1 MEEKP
6 KESEKIVNHRTGQT
20 RSELLAN
27 LPVPGPGRKPD
38 TEEQKKEKKAIKQ
51 LVEEYKQSLAEAL
64 PLVSPALIGKAITG
78 DVAAIRELNDVIVE
92 KAAKKTELSG
102 ELRLPQPLLGGA
114 TKENG

>member
-1 MEEKP
+1 MEEKA
-6 KESEKIVNHRTGQT
+6 KEKLKLSNGQT
-20 RSELLAN
+20 AEELTAR
-27 LPVPGPGRKPD
+27 LPIPGPGRPKE
-38 TEEQKKEKKAIKQ
+38 TEAHKKEKKARRELI
-51 LVEEYKQSLAEAL
+51 EEYKDALAEAL

-114 TKENG
+114 TKDEK